1 LMGKVKLH
9 KMELMKTNRRKKEM
23 VSLRP
28 MKPLLCLM
36 TRKLIWLRL
45 IILPKITQ
53 KMSSLVHLLKP
64 KQLQVT
70 LKMGLRMTLLW
81 TKRRKIKLII

>member
-1 LMGKVKLH
+1 MKLH

-23 VSLRP
+23 VSLRL

-36 TRKLIWLRL
+36 TRKLLWLRL

-53 KMSSLVHLLKP
+53 KMSSLVLLLKP

-70 LKMGLRMTLLW
+70 LKMGLRMTLRW
-81 TKRRKIKLII
+81 TKRRKTKLIT